1 MGKELKEYII
11 SKKHHQYRRD
21 FPEYQNLAQE
31 YHRLGLSPKERMTR
45 RFELL
50 SGLETPVLL
59 PGEKI
64 FFMRTVKDIPDCF
77 TQEEWA

>member
-11 SKKHHQYRRD
+11 SKKHHQFRRD

-50 SGLETPVLL
+50 SGWKHLYCC
-59 PGEKI
+59 
-64 FFMRTVKDIPDCF
+64 RTRKSALCG
-77 TQEEWA
+77 Q